1 MKLSIVIVNW
11 NSREFLR
18 DCLLSVRSSG
28 ARHAPQVVVV
38 DGGSFDGCGE
48 MLAAEFPEVDFIQ
61 SQDNIGFGRCN
72 NLGFSRVTGDLL
84 LLLNPDTVL
93 QEGALEALIDA
104 LETAPEAGMVG
115 AHLLNSDGTLQL
127 FGIHSLPTPLNCALD
142 SDWIR
147 RRWWNRKG
155 PADTGPPV
163 AVEAVSGACIL
174 MRSDTFR
181 QVGGF
186 SPQYFMYGEDMDL
199 AIKVTRLGLTIYYAP
214 DARVVHH
221 GGGSSRSEFSRFPT
235 IMIREAHWVY
245 MRLNHGLG
253 TACCYRGL
261 MALAALLRCALLASL
276 LPFGGHATRQTRGVA
291 LLKWWTVL
299 RWSLGLEKWASARFR
314 ESGRPVSLG
323 AGACGL
329 ETDFSGNC

>member
-221 GGGSSRSEFSRFPT
+221 GGGSS
-235 IMIREAHWVY
+235 
-245 MRLNHGLG
+245 
-253 TACCYRGL
+253 CCYRGL